1 MDLLFL
7 VILVIIVAIVFQDT
21 KRLVYLMGIL
31 EVFFRLI
38 HGIGDRL
45 GITELNSFINQY
57 IPSSIFSIL
66 SSHTDGILYTVL
78 CWVIIGILAM
88 FLFYLVKYFF
98 SGKKL

>member
-7 VILVIIVAIVFQDT
+7 VILVIVVAIVFQDT
-21 KRLVYLMGIL
+21 KRLVYLIGIL

-45 GITELNSFINQY
+45 GISELNAFINHY

-66 SSHTDGILYTVL
+66 YSHTNGILYTVL
-78 CWVIIGILAM
+78 CWVIIGILTM
-88 FLFYLVKYFF
+88 FLFYLIKYFF

>member
-1 MDLLFL
+1 MSKVDLLFL

-21 KRLVYLMGIL
+21 KRLVYLIGIL

-45 GITELNSFINQY
+45 GITDLNSFINQY

-66 SSHTDGILYTVL
+66 SSHTDGIL
-78 CWVIIGILAM
+78 
-88 FLFYLVKYFF
+88 
-98 SGKKL
+98 